1 MSPALRG
8 VVLHLRSRSIP
19 ATGLVFLAA
28 AAFTAAGYR
37 AQDPGTAHAV
47 GLIAA
52 VLGVAALARTLA
64 GPDEELER
72 GTPVRWRLVRTLH
85 LTLLAGVLLG
95 LLAAVHA
102 VADRPGH
109 AVPPGSLALT
119 VTALAGL
126 TALSAALFGAQAAW
140 VPPIGWAL
148 LMVAVGPRPST
159 FEQALTWMVQE
170 PRTTTSTATALTLA
184 VLGAVAYALRGSR
197 H

>member
-1 MSPALRG
+1 MTPALRG

-28 AAFTAAGYR
+28 AAFTWAGYR
-37 AQDPGTAHAV
+37 ADDPGVAQVV

-52 VLGVAALARTLA
+52 VLGVASVARTLA

-85 LTLLAGVLLG
+85 LTLLGGVLLG
-95 LLAAVHA
+95 VLATVHA
-102 VADRPGH
+102 VADRPTH
-109 AVPPGSLALT
+109 AVPPVGLALA
-119 VTALAGL
+119 VTALTGL

-148 LMVAVGPRPST
+148 LMVATGPRPSV
-159 FEQALTWMVQE
+159 FEQVLTWMVQE
-170 PRTTTSTATALTLA
+170 PRTTASTATALTLA
-184 VLGAVAYALRGSR
+184 VLGTLAYALRGSR